1 MYFWWYLGRQSMRIL
16 FKECKKILDVRI
28 LLLLAVFT
36 VFYYL
41 LFMRIIQ
48 YPAGGQSTN
57 SEYDIPFAGELV
69 EEFGGTLSL
78 SEWSKLDDK
87 ASQLEDDL
95 SAIIRQ
101 NEVLKDA
108 GITNYEEMITLEEKL
123 WEKDEEEWTEEETRV
138 SDEINQMI
146 FSRRESSKLFF
157 ELQYLDNLNTEYK
170 ERLTKDYISLLPSG
184 MLFILQEDMRHMGT
198 LLVICFLVL
207 IIHYQIRER
216 LRGVFPLYASTYTGR
231 AIYRKQFLAG
241 MVSCGIVGIVQFL
254 VYLGIYVRKGLAV
267 FWQCECWSAAEN
279 NYWCDRLSFG
289 AYMGI
294 YMVLTLLVTMGA
306 ATVAYIIGRAVVNY
320 IAGIAVAIPLGGVIA
335 YTVGS
340 VLSRLFFIK
349 ETDIVAFD
357 ELLFVF
363 VWLVFTGIM
372 VLVRLK
378 RDKKISI

>member
-1 MYFWWYLGRQSMRIL
+1 
-16 FKECKKILDVRI
+16 
-28 LLLLAVFT
+28 
-36 VFYYL
+36 
-41 LFMRIIQ
+41 
-48 YPAGGQSTN
+48 
-57 SEYDIPFAGELV
+57 
-69 EEFGGTLSL
+69 
-78 SEWSKLDDK
+78 
-87 ASQLEDDL
+87 
-95 SAIIRQ
+95 
-101 NEVLKDA
+101 
-108 GITNYEEMITLEEKL
+108 
-123 WEKDEEEWTEEETRV
+123 
-138 SDEINQMI
+138 
-146 FSRRESSKLFF
+146 
-157 ELQYLDNLNTEYK
+157 
-170 ERLTKDYISLLPSG
+170 
-184 MLFILQEDMRHMGT
+184 MLFILQKDMRHMGM

-254 VYLGIYVRKGLAV
+254 AYLGIYVRKGLAV

-320 IAGIAVAIPLGGVIA
+320 IAGIAVAIPVGGVIA

-340 VLSRLFFIK
+340 VLSRLFFIE

>member
-1 MYFWWYLGRQSMRIL
+1 
-16 FKECKKILDVRI
+16 
-28 LLLLAVFT
+28 
-36 VFYYL
+36 
-41 LFMRIIQ
+41 MRIIQ

-267 FWQCECWSAAEN
+267 FWQCECWSGAEN

-306 ATVAYIIGRAVVNY
+306 AAVAYIIGRAVVNY
-320 IAGIAVAIPLGGVIA
+320 IAGIAVAIPVGGVIA

-340 VLSRLFFIK
+340 VLSRLFFIE
-349 ETDIVAFD
+349 ETDIATFE
-357 ELLFVF
+357 ELLFVL
-363 VWLVFTGIM
+363 VWLVFTGVM